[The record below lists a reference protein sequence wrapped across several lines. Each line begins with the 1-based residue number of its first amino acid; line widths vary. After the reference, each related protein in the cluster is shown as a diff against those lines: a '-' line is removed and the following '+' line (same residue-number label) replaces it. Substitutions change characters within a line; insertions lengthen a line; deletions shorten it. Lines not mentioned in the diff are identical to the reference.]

1 MANTSASWDQGA
13 FDPSQTYDNLLQP
26 VSGYIMNQ
34 SLETTGKPVAGA
46 DWKAGS
52 VVSIQEIT
60 THTVRGRTVAD
71 IVVKAGCADDEM
83 PLFARGGAE
92 DFDTKADAGNAIG
105 RVASLLPATGGF
117 EIQTTEY
124 DQTEIYD
131 ANDFLTAS
139 DGDAEVKK
147 SPANYNDNII
157 IGQVSKG
164 VVEGQYGQ
172 SLLQFWTMN
181 IPKVQTS

>member
-13 FDPSQTYDNLLQP
+13 FDPAQTFDNLLQP
-26 VSGYIMNQ
+26 VSGYVMQQ
-34 SLETTGKPVAGA
+34 SLETTGSPVAGA

-52 VVSIQEIT
+52 VVSVSEAT
-60 THTVRGRTVAD
+60 THTVRGRTVTELT
-71 IVVKAGCADDEM
+71 VKPGCDDDEM

-92 DFDTKADAGNAIG
+92 DFDTKADVGNAIG

-117 EIQTTEY
+117 EIQTTEF
-124 DQTEIYD
+124 DATETYEP
-131 ANDFLTAS
+131 NDFLTAE
-139 DGDAEVKK
+139 DDDPEVKK
-147 SPANYNDNII
+147 SGANYNDNII

-181 IPKVQTS
+181 IPKVKTS